1 MFPMKSEIQR
11 AQSSFS
17 KKRQSIQYY
26 GFAEHSAFIDKEKKR
41 NQLHQKFTF
50 VNTEDELGPSSTVV

>member
-1 MFPMKSEIQR
+1 MKSEIQR

-26 GFAEHSAFIDKEKKR
+26 GFAEHSAFIDKEKKEI
-41 NQLHQKFTF
+41 K
-50 VNTEDELGPSSTVV
+50 DS